1 METINVKTSQ
11 HIDIDYPV
19 AGIGERLSASLIDM
33 AIFGILYIL
42 LLITLLSLN
51 IPFSGDLTMIII
63 FIFSGCFIFYSLLCE
78 IFMDG
83 QSVGKKILKIKVIS
97 LDGGQPNIGQYAI
110 RWLFRIIDVYTTGVI
125 GLFSIIISDKKQRV
139 GDIVAGTMLIKTVL
153 GKPIEQVTFQ
163 IPEEYTP
170 VFTSVDLLTDRDMEL
185 VYEVLDTYYKTQNPE
200 LIYATA
206 AKVSELLSLTRPEG
220 MNELVFLQ
228 TVLKDYNYLT
238 SRDH

>member
-11 HIDIDYPV
+11 HIDINYPV
-19 AGIGERLSASLIDM
+19 AGVGERLAASLIDM
-33 AIFGILYIL
+33 ALFGVVYIL
-42 LLITLLSLN
+42 GIITSLALSL
-51 IPFSGDLTMIII
+51 PFSGNSMMVIF
-63 FIFSGCFIFYSLLCE
+63 FIFSACFIFYSLLCE
-78 IFMDG
+78 IFMNG

-110 RWLFRIIDVYTTGVI
+110 RWLFRIVDVYTTGVI

-139 GDIVAGTMLIKTVL
+139 GDIVAGTTLIKTVIST
-153 GKPIEQVTFQ
+153 PIEQVAFQ

-170 VFTSVDLLTDRDMEL
+170 VFNAVDILTDRDIEL

-200 LIYATA
+200 LIYTTA
-206 AKVSELLSLTRPEG
+206 AKVNELLHVTRPEE

-228 TVLKDYNYLT
+228 TILKDYTYIT
-238 SRDH
+238 SRDE